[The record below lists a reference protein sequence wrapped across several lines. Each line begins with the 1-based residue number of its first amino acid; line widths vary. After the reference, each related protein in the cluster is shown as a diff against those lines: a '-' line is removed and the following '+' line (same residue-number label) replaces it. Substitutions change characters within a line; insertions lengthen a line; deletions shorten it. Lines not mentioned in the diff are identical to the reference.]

1 MFKPLKINIKLVFRF
16 IGAMLVVFGLFM
28 ALCIPLALLFNDTE
42 IWSIVV
48 SALITVVTG
57 LFVRIMAGNIKE
69 NDIISNKE
77 AYLIVTFGWIAIIF
91 AGTLPYLFSSSIS
104 DVSDAVFESV
114 SGLTATGATV
124 FRDVESLTPGILLWR
139 SLSQWLGGMGF
150 VMLIISLIPVLGTG
164 GLKVMSSDILDIT
177 SEKPGKTFIKSIR
190 KIWIVYT
197 LLTIVTAVVYKLG
210 GMDSFD
216 AVCHAFTTLS
226 TGGFS
231 THNNNISYFSPQL
244 QYIIVFFM
252 FIAGANFPLIV
263 KALTAKPSSL
273 FKSQELR
280 YYFFIVCFV
289 SMIIS
294 SVLVL
299 IQGYEI
305 KTAIREA
312 LFQVT
317 SFISTTGYVVAD
329 YTLWIPPLWLIL
341 FFLMLIG
348 SCSGSSGGGIK
359 IMRQMIL
366 LKNTSNSIKN
376 IVNPNAVFGV
386 RIDGKIINQD
396 IIYNVLAY
404 CFIYLISFAIG
415 SFLISLIGM
424 DFKSAIGIAASA
436 IGNIGPGL
444 GYPGSLPVY
453 DTLPVAGKWIMCAL
467 MFIGRLEFFT
477 VFILFF
483 PSFWKK

>member
-1 MFKPLKINIKLVFRF
+1 
-16 IGAMLVVFGLFM
+16 
-28 ALCIPLALLFNDTE
+28 
-42 IWSIVV
+42 
-48 SALITVVTG
+48 
-57 LFVRIMAGNIKE
+57 
-69 NDIISNKE
+69 
-77 AYLIVTFGWIAIIF
+77 
-91 AGTLPYLFSSSIS
+91 
-104 DVSDAVFESV
+104 
-114 SGLTATGATV
+114 
-124 FRDVESLTPGILLWR
+124 
-139 SLSQWLGGMGF
+139 
-150 VMLIISLIPVLGTG
+150 
-164 GLKVMSSDILDIT
+164 
-177 SEKPGKTFIKSIR
+177 
-190 KIWIVYT
+190 
-197 LLTIVTAVVYKLG
+197 
-210 GMDSFD
+210 
-216 AVCHAFTTLS
+216 
-226 TGGFS
+226 
-231 THNNNISYFSPQL
+231 
-244 QYIIVFFM
+244 M

-299 IQGYEI
+299 VQGYEI